1 MLDPFFIKQLKTP
14 LRNVAMKLDAVG
26 IKANHITFF
35 GFVMGMLAVPS
46 LSQEYYGLAVIF
58 IIINRLMDG
67 LDGAVARVQGPTDL
81 GGYLDITLD
90 FIFYSAVI
98 FGFALANPA
107 DNALAASFVIF
118 SFMGTGSSFL
128 AFAIMAEKRNI
139 KSLDY
144 GGKSLYFI
152 GGLAEG
158 AETIA
163 FLILI
168 CLVPAH
174 FALLAYIFGTVC
186 WVTTA
191 TRIYAAYRTLK

>member
-1 MLDPFFIKQLKTP
+1 MFDPFFIKHLKSPLKT
-14 LRNVAMKLDAVG
+14 VAEKLTTLG
-26 IKANHITFF
+26 IKANHITLV
-35 GFVMGMLAVPS
+35 GFILGMLSVPA
-46 LSQEYYGLAVIF
+46 LSQEAYGWAIVF
-58 IIINRLMDG
+58 IILNRVMDG

-90 FIFYSAVI
+90 FIFYAAVI
-98 FGFALANPA
+98 FGFALANPI

-128 AFAIMAEKRNI
+128 AFAIMAEKRHIEN
-139 KSLDY
+139 LDY
-144 GGKSLYFI
+144 GGKSLHFI

-158 AETIA
+158 AETIV

-168 CLVPAH
+168 CLLPAH
-174 FALLAYIFGTVC
+174 CVLLAYIFGTVC
-186 WVTTA
+186 WITAA

>member
-1 MLDPFFIKQLKTP
+1 MFDPFFIKHLKSP
-14 LRNVAMKLDAVG
+14 LRTVAEKLTTLG
-26 IKANHITFF
+26 IKANHITLV
-35 GFVMGMLAVPS
+35 GFILGMLSVPA
-46 LSQEYYGLAVIF
+46 LSQESYGWAIVF
-58 IIINRLMDG
+58 IALNRIMDG
-67 LDGAVARVQGPTDL
+67 LDGAVARVQGSTDL

-98 FGFALANPA
+98 FGFALANPI

-128 AFAIMAEKRNI
+128 AFAIMAEKRHIEN
-139 KSLDY
+139 LDY
-144 GGKSLYFI
+144 GGKSLHFI

-158 AETIA
+158 AETIV

-174 FALLAYIFGTVC
+174 FALLAYVFGTIC
-186 WVTTA
+186 WITTA